1 MSQFRITLHGP
12 APWGFRLVGG
22 KDFEQP
28 LTISR
33 ITPGSKAE
41 GAKLCIG
48 DSILSI
54 NGENTDGMTHLD
66 AQNKIKACGDEMTF
80 LIARS
85 DSKIWS
91 PMTNEEG
98 KQHPYRMNL
107 MADQQRPAHFQ
118 RAFSLVNTP
127 VRRSPSASSS
137 LSPTGIF
144 RAPIATIFSPPSSSC
159 SPSALHRRHS
169 TSSIPSLLRVGPED
183 LKQAA
188 QYSPAGPMEVD
199 IPGLRVLHTQ
209 FNSPLQLYSQQ
220 NIMDSLQGQISS
232 LSPTC
237 ISLEPAKQPCKPA
250 VDTESDVYK
259 MLQDNQEPEEL
270 PRQSASFRV
279 LQEIL
284 ECEGNEQPEKPSG
297 FRRVKPPATKV
308 CSTVGNVQKLSVC
321 EACGSG
327 IVGVIVKVRDQFRHP
342 ECYVCTKCGTNLKQ
356 KGHFFVG
363 DAIYCEQHARELTSP
378 PEGYDVVTVFPK
390 S

>member
-107 MADQQRPAHFQ
+107 MADQQEAKHIGSAH
-118 RAFSLVNTP
+118 N
-127 VRRSPSASSS
+127 RSAKPFCAVAASSS
-137 LSPTGIF
+137 SPKV
-144 RAPIATIFSPPSSSC
+144 IAS
-159 SPSALHRRHS
+159 
-169 TSSIPSLLRVGPED
+169 
-183 LKQAA
+183 
-188 QYSPAGPMEVD
+188 QYNSPAG
-199 IPGLRVLHTQ
+199 
-209 FNSPLQLYSQQ
+209 LYSTA
-220 NIMDSLQGQISS
+220 SLEQVNSAFESRVASS
-232 LSPTC
+232 NPEPSKT
-237 ISLEPAKQPCKPA
+237 LEPAKQPCKPA